1 MQREAGNGFRARPR
15 ACSLATNRKA
25 RRPAPPAGCKEAAV
39 NGSIAWAAYWIPS
52 LVLGVFTVSMLV
64 MVAVAVRREDRRFSL
79 YEAAPGPAARVTRR
93 LTRFGA
99 SGLHVQPRDGGG

>member
-1 MQREAGNGFRARPR
+1 M
-15 ACSLATNRKA
+15 
-25 RRPAPPAGCKEAAV
+25 

-52 LVLGVFTVSMLV
+52 LVLGVFTISVLV

-79 YEAAPGPAARVTRR
+79 YRAAPGPGAQATRW

-99 SGLHVQPRDGGG
+99 SGPHVQPRDRGGL